1 MSERSGTGL
10 RPPRHQSVAA
20 SVVAFAAAGLAAV
33 VVIGLVTA
41 WVVRRDAMQNTIREA
56 RDLTISEGRN
66 AIAPV
71 LQDRLLDGDPAAVAA
86 LDSVVRG
93 RLLSDRVVRVKVWR
107 SDGTIVYSD
116 DTSVIGRRFDLGPE
130 ELEVM
135 ETGAAHAERSELVAP
150 ENEGERGFGELL
162 EVYDGL
168 RTPSG
173 QPVLFEAYLRFSS
186 VSSEVNRTVR
196 SVLPALV
203 AGLALL
209 FLIQIPLA
217 WSLAR
222 RVQLARIEEHRL
234 LRRALEAG
242 EIERR
247 HVAADLHDGVV
258 QSLVGTSLS
267 LSAAAEEAERGG
279 LPAVAAR
286 VGTAAAD
293 LRQGVRDLRSLIV
306 AIAPPRLHDE
316 GLAAALGDLVSPLA
330 SRGIAAD
337 LTIDLPAADGVRLA
351 PETETLV
358 YRTAQEAVRNVT
370 RHAKAKRVD
379 ISVSAT
385 AGAVR
390 LEVSDDG
397 VGFSPEVLAGR
408 QAAGHVGLHLLSQ
421 LADEAG
427 GHLQVEGRPGVG
439 TRVELRVPVA

>member
-1 MSERSGTGL
+1 VSAGGL

-20 SVVAFAAAGLAAV
+20 SVLAFAAAGLAAV
-33 VVIGLVTA
+33 LVIGGVVA
-41 WVVRRDAMQNTIREA
+41 WVVRRDATANAISEA
-56 RDLTISEGRN
+56 RDLTISEGRT
-66 AIAPV
+66 AVAPI
-71 LQDRLLDGDPAAVAA
+71 LRDGILTGDPAAVAA
-86 LDSVVRG
+86 VDDVVRS
-93 RLLSDRVVRVKVWR
+93 RLLSDRVVRVKVWAP
-107 SDGTIVYSD
+107 DGTILYSD
-116 DTSVIGRRFDLGPE
+116 DTSLIGRRFTLGGDE
-130 ELEVM
+130 VEALEN
-135 ETGAAHAERSELVAP
+135 GAAHAERSDLSAP
-150 ENEGERGFGELL
+150 ENVGERSFKELL

-173 QPVLFEAYLRFSS
+173 RPVLFEAYLRFSS
-186 VSSEVNRTVR
+186 VSRQVNQTTT
-196 SVLPALV
+196 SVLPALA

-222 RVQLARIEEHRL
+222 RVQRARLEEHRL
-234 LRRALEAG
+234 LRRAIEAG
-242 EIERR
+242 EVERR

-267 LSAAAEEAERGG
+267 LSAVAEEAERGG
-279 LPAVAAR
+279 LPAVASR
-286 VGTAAAD
+286 VGAAAAD

-330 SRGIAAD
+330 ARGIEAG
-337 LTIDLPAADGVRLA
+337 LSIDLPPAGAGARLA

-358 YRTAQEAVRNVT
+358 YRTAQEALRNVS
-370 RHAKAKRVD
+370 RHARAHRVD
-379 ISVSAT
+379 ISVFAANGT
-385 AGAVR
+385 VH
-390 LEVSDDG
+390 LEVRDDG

-427 GHLQVEGRPGVG
+427 GHLQVEGRPGAG
-439 TRVELRVPVA
+439 TSVELEVPVG